1 MSLELGFDLAFLL
14 GKSFFDFRR
23 FRSNEITIIWQP
35 HATAHNQQTSPKTFT
50 SKKAHNCDP
59 TINFIKKFSLTWE
72 FRCFN
77 IWIKCFHV
85 WSLQKCGRVGEHER
99 ELEAILKV
107 APKIYIQNNHKTFVM
122 LLYLRNKTT
131 KHKILFR
138 GEEVCKFIQRF
149 VLRYQWNKARET
161 PCIRKCSRQNSTAAP
176 TWSPGKAEKLNN
188 KTQLPWCIIFRARCF
203 RW

>member
-1 MSLELGFDLAFLL
+1 MSFELGFDLAFLL
-14 GKSFFDFRR
+14 QKSFWLKAIEAAM
-23 FRSNEITIIWQP
+23 RSQLSDNHITTKCNHTQP
-35 HATAHNQQTSPKTFT
+35 PNIPQTFT
-50 SKKAHNCDP
+50 RKKAHNCDP

-72 FRCFN
+72 CRGFN

-85 WSLQKCGRVGEHER
+85 WSLQLCGRVGEHER

-176 TWSPGKAEKLNN
+176 AYR
-188 KTQLPWCIIFRARCF
+188 KT
-203 RW
+203 